1 MFNNI
6 KMTLHYSVY
15 VCTSGEEVRTSDE
28 SERVQSVSYF
38 NIRSLSWL
46 YAVVCLRKGKRSL
59 PWAPFAAV
67 MCKVP
72 FFQRG
77 PTATVMYKEATL
89 LSKGHPTAVVMCKYL
104 ALKGAQSN
112 CNA

>member
-1 MFNNI
+1 MVMVI
-6 KMTLHYSVY
+6 
-15 VCTSGEEVRTSDE
+15 CSGVFK
-28 SERVQSVSYF
+28 ERKA
-38 NIRSLSWL
+38 RH
-46 YAVVCLRKGKRSL
+46 L

-77 PTATVMYKEATL
+77 PTATVMHKEATL
-89 LSKGHPTAVVMCKYL
+89 LSKGYPTAVVMCKYL